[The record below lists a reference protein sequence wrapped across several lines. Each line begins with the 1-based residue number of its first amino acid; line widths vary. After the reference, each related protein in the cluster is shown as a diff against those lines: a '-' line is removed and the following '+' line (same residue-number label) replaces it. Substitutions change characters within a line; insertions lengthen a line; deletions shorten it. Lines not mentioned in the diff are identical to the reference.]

1 MAQRLSVALQ
11 RGDCTPHRACI
22 ALPGTASLLS
32 ASIDSNGL
40 VECERQLPEYNGA
53 ISKCHCVTMDTE
65 CCDDEIESLPLP
77 KSWAKTVHHAVLN
90 AVGLV
95 RVAMLAGREFL
106 IQNGDV
112 LEAHVHRLETE
123 VALLREELR
132 IIGTRMARIAPQR
145 RPQYSP
151 VERMAIMELRAMR
164 GWSNAETARR
174 FFVSDATIR
183 TWLRRA
189 DDKDSLLQLA
199 TPVNRFPDFI
209 RLAVQQIKLFCPSL
223 GKVKIAETLARAGIH
238 IGKSTVSRILD
249 EKPANS
255 PEPSSSGDSSKSSR
269 IVAKYPNHTWHADT
283 TAVPISGGFWT
294 NWLPN
299 AISQRWPVCWW
310 QLNVVD
316 HFSRRV
322 VGFAVFK
329 NRPMSEKVTAALD
342 RIIEQGL
349 AKPKHLIVDQGSEF
363 KSDHFKKEWC
373 KKREILPRF
382 GAVGKHGSIAVVE
395 RFHRTFKD
403 LLRLGVIPEEQ
414 SEYEQEASL
423 IIDWYNE
430 HRPHATLDGKT
441 PNEVFYSRPAANEQP
456 RHEPRKLWPRGSP
469 CAKPQVDIDGEAG
482 DPIVL
487 EIDCLEGR
495 RHLPMIGVQRAA

>member
-1 MAQRLSVALQ
+1 MRTE
-11 RGDCTPHRACI
+11 R
-22 ALPGTASLLS
+22 
-32 ASIDSNGL
+32 
-40 VECERQLPEYNGA
+40 CE
-53 ISKCHCVTMDTE
+53 
-65 CCDDEIESLPLP
+65 DEIESLPLP
-77 KSWAKTVHHAVLN
+77 KGWSKTVRHAVLN
-90 AVGLV
+90 VVGLV

-132 IIGTRMARIAPQR
+132 IIDTRMARIAPQR
-145 RPQYSP
+145 RPQYAP

-164 GWSNAETARR
+164 GWSNAQTARR
-174 FFVSDATIR
+174 FFVSDDTIR
-183 TWLRRA
+183 SWLRRA
-189 DDKDSLLQLA
+189 DDEDSLLHLA

-209 RLAVQQIKLFCPSL
+209 RHAVQQIKQFCPSL
-223 GKVKIAETLARAGIH
+223 GKVKIAEMLSRVGIH
-238 IGKSTVSRILD
+238 IGNTTVGRILD
-249 EKPANS
+249 EKPANA
-255 PEPSSSGDSSKSSR
+255 PEPSPSGDSSKSSR

-299 AISQRWPVCWW
+299 VLWLRWPVCWW

-316 HFSRRV
+316 HFSRRA

-329 NRPMSEKVTAALD
+329 NRPTSEEVTAALD

-363 KSDHFKKEWC
+363 KSDHFKKGWC
-373 KKREILPRF
+373 KKHGILPRF
-382 GAVGKHGSIAVVE
+382 GAVGKHGSVAVVE

-403 LLRLGVIPEEQ
+403 ILRLATIPEEQ

-430 HRPHATLDGKT
+430 HRPHNTLDGKT
-441 PNEVFYSRPAANEQP
+441 PNEIYFSRPAGSEQP
-456 RHEPRKLWPRGSP
+456 RHEPRQRWPRGSP
-469 CAKPQVDIDGEAG
+469 CATPQAEIAGEAG

-487 EIDCLEGR
+487 EIDCVEGR
-495 RHLPMIGVQRAA
+495 RHLPVISTRRAA